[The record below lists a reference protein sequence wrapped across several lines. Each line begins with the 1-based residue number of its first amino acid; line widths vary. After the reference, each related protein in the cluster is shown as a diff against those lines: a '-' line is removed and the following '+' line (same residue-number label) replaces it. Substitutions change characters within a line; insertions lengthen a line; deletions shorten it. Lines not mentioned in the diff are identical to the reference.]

1 MASIHEH
8 ATTQI
13 LGSGIDRL
21 SGRQLRHAVTGY
33 FARYRF
39 ACFSS
44 WVLLECFD
52 PDGTCRETVCCRQHR
67 SRVVLGAIDLARD
80 SRDEPGIPISNRMVA
95 RRSVPVFGVL
105 LASARRCVSR

>member
-8 ATTQI
+8 ATTQM

-44 WVLLECFD
+44 WVLWNAL
-52 PDGTCRETVCCRQHR
+52 
-67 SRVVLGAIDLARD
+67 
-80 SRDEPGIPISNRMVA
+80 IPMEHVA
-95 RRSVPVFGVL
+95 RPSVVVNIVPGL
-105 LASARRCVSR
+105 SWGQST